1 MTIYVYCSEIFPT
14 HIRVKGMAW
23 AICVFMIT
31 DIPFLETFTNGV
43 AVIGWRYYLVF
54 IIMAVVCVPMLWFF
68 CPEVSDHFVF
78 FHGMISRT
86 NVCNRQRVFHSRR
99 STGFL
104 VIMSWPDWNIS
115 QASRRGRRTKVSMGL
130 LKSSKQNRK
139 GTWSDLVFDGSLESI
154 RGIFRR

>member
-54 IIMAVVCVPMLWFF
+54 TLMAVVCVPMLWFL
-68 CPEVSDHFVF
+68 CPEVSDHCVF
-78 FHGMISRT
+78 YFGMTPVTDI
-86 NVCNRQRVFHSRR
+86 CDRQRDFLWRK

-104 VIMSWPDWNIS
+104 VIMSWPDWNTS
-115 QASRRGRRTKVSMGL
+115 QASRRGRQIRVSMGL
-130 LKSSKQNRK
+130 LKLSKQNRK
-139 GTWSDLVFDGSLESI
+139 GTWSNLVFDGSLENI